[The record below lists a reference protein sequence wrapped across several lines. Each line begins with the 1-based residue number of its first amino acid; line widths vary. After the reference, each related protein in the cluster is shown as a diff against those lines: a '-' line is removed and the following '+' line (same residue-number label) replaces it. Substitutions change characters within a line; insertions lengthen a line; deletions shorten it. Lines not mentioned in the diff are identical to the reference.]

1 MTVDANTI
9 TSQDLT
15 AQSIDFVEQ
24 FSSSVKGLLNA
35 LTGVRLVPMANNS
48 VVKTY
53 TIKVTKASDTTV
65 AEGELIPL
73 TKVERK
79 VDQTYTL
86 ALNDKLRKVT
96 TFEAIQA
103 LGYQRAVANTDQKL
117 LNIAQKDAKSGL
129 FDALSSKATA
139 KVTGAKNVQQAIS
152 KGLGKVLSY
161 FEDLDGASGTVAFV
175 NTDDFYN
182 WLGNQQIT
190 VQNSFGLNYLK
201 NFLNVGTIILSNSVK
216 TGTVYVTVTNNLAMY
231 YVDMSGDAGKAF
243 NMQTDESGLI
253 GVTHS
258 RLDDHLSYQ
267 TVAAGGWQFIP
278 EKTDGVASVT
288 IDTSAGGAGVNA

>member
-53 TIKVTKASDTTV
+53 TSKVTKASNTTV

-117 LNIAQKDAKSGL
+117 LSIAQKDAKSGL

-161 FEDLDGASGTVAFV
+161 FEDYDGAAGTVAFV

-216 TGTVYVTVTNNLAMY
+216 AGTVYVTVTNNLAMY

-288 IDTSAGGAGVNA
+288 IDTSAGGAGVHA

>member
-24 FSSSVKGLLNA
+24 FSDSVKGLLNA

-53 TIKVTKASDTTV
+53 TSKVTKASNATV

-129 FDALSSKATA
+129 FNALDSKATA

-152 KGLGKVLSY
+152 KGLGKVLSC
-161 FEDLDGASGTVAFV
+161 FEDYDGAAGTVAFV

-201 NFLNVGTIILSNSVK
+201 NFLNVNTIILSNSVK
-216 TGTVYVTVTNNLAMY
+216 ANTVYVTVTNNLAMY

-243 NMQTDESGLI
+243 AMQTDESGLI

-267 TVAAGGWQFIP
+267 TVAAGGWLFIP
-278 EKTDGVASVT
+278 EKTDGIASVT
-288 IDTSAGGAGVNA
+288 IDTNAGDAGVHA

>member
-24 FSSSVKGLLNA
+24 FSDSVKGLLNA

-53 TIKVTKASDTTV
+53 TSKVTKASDTTV

-103 LGYQRAVANTDQKL
+103 LGYERAVANTDQKL

-139 KVTGAKNVQQAIS
+139 KVTGAKNLQQAIS

-161 FEDLDGASGTVAFV
+161 FEDYDGATGTVAFV

-216 TGTVYVTVTNNLAMY
+216 AGTVYVTVTNNLAMY

-243 NMQTDESGLI
+243 GMQTDESGLI

-288 IDTSAGGAGVNA
+288 IDASAGDTGVHA

>member
-1 MTVDANTI
+1 MTVDTNTI

-15 AQSIDFVEQ
+15 AQSIDFVER

-53 TIKVTKASDTTV
+53 TSKVTKAANTTV
-65 AEGELIPL
+65 DEGELIPL

-96 TFEAIQA
+96 TFEAIQS

-129 FDALSSKATA
+129 FNALDSKATT
-139 KVTGAKNVQQAIS
+139 KVTGAKNLQQAIS

-161 FEDLDGASGTVAFV
+161 FEDLDGATGTVAFV
-175 NTDDFYN
+175 NTDDFYS

-201 NFLNVGTIILSNSVK
+201 NFLNVNTIILSNSVK
-216 TGTVYVTVTNNLAMY
+216 AGTVYVTVTNNLAMY
-231 YVDMSGDAGKAF
+231 YVDMAGDAGKAF

-278 EKTDGVASVT
+278 ERTDGIASVA
-288 IDTSAGGAGVNA
+288 IDTASDANPHA